1 MENNKASGRW
11 TYWVCLIVM
20 VFCTTVLFK
29 AKTHPFFKE
38 NLVGTLVAKDK
49 AIVRDGKYSEETAYM
64 FAFELD
70 NNTNITRRFSLYE
83 YATFNVGDKFNIE
96 QSANQGWV
104 LLAVLGIMLSVIAS
118 VFIFAQRNDW

>member
-1 MENNKASGRW
+1 MENKKSSGQW
-11 TYWVCLIVM
+11 VYWACLILM

-38 NLVGTLVAKDK
+38 TNIGTLVAKDK

-70 NNTNITRRFSLYE
+70 DNTNITRRYSLYE
-83 YATFNVGDKFNIE
+83 YAKYNVGDKFNIE
-96 QSANQGWV
+96 LGANQGWV
-104 LLAVLGIMLSVIAS
+104 LLAILGIMFSVVAS
-118 VFIFAQRNDW
+118 IFTFAQRSDW